1 MKPFGKNTGLAFV
14 SCVPGAAAT
23 LCAAAVAFG
32 CGSPAADHSSAATT
46 SAALSTAGQRA
57 TGAGHVVIGDA
68 RRTFA
73 FTAVRHQD
81 GTVSG
86 EAELF
91 NRATGFLVHG
101 EVICMTVIGN
111 HAWIGAIIKQ
121 PIVSFCDGTNMYFH
135 VQDNGEGP
143 ERRTDLLSGAE
154 ACDVAGPAAVALD
167 LAYCE
172 SAGAIDPLP
181 MFPIEDGNIQVHE

>member
-1 MKPFGKNTGLAFV
+1 MKPFRNKAGLAFV
-14 SCVPGAAAT
+14 SCLPFAAAT
-23 LCAAAVAFG
+23 LCAAAVIFG
-32 CGSPAADHSSAATT
+32 CGSPAADHSSRPST
-46 SAALSTAGQRA
+46 SVALSTTGQRA
-57 TGAGHVVIGDA
+57 TGAGHILMGDA

-73 FTAVRHQD
+73 FTAVRHED
-81 GTVSG
+81 GIVSG
-86 EAELF
+86 EAQLF

-143 ERRTDLLSGAE
+143 ERRADLLSPAE
-154 ACDVAGPAAVALD
+154 VCDVEGPAAVALD

-172 SAGAIDPLP
+172 SAGAIDPIP
-181 MFPIEDGNIQVHE
+181 MFNIEDGNIQVHE